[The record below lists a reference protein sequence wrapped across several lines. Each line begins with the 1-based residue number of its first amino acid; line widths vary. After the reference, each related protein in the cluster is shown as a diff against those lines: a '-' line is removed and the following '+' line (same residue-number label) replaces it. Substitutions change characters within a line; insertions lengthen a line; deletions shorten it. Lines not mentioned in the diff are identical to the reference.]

1 MTRKKLTATE
11 RKARMAVMTA
21 PKKQPSDKED
31 KDKIKKENFEDT
43 KKKSREQDIEC
54 PP

>member
-1 MTRKKLTATE
+1 MAKRKLTATE
-11 RKARMAVMTA
+11 KKARMAVMMA
-21 PKKQPSDKED
+21 PKKQPSDKKE
-31 KDKIKKENFEDT
+31 KDKTKTEKFEET

>member
-1 MTRKKLTATE
+1 MAKRKLTATE
-11 RKARMAVMTA
+11 KKARMAVMMA

-31 KDKIKKENFEDT
+31 KDKIKKGRFEET
-43 KKKSREQDIEC
+43 KKKAREQDIEC